1 MKLKYIEYLRGFA
14 SVYVLVAHAIHF
26 SYFSENFIINKILFQ
41 GQSAVILFFLI
52 SGFVIH
58 YNYVNKSVSFINYFI
73 KRFRRIYPIFILA
86 LLVSLLVAVLLKKD
100 IKLDNLMG
108 NLFMLQDNVSMLG
121 TYFKPFYNSPLWSL
135 SYEWFFYFYYFPLL
149 IFIKKFKYSLLN
161 ISILTSFL
169 GILTYLFIP
178 NKLSLNMIYFVI
190 WAIGADFAEII
201 LFNKKN
207 LKSQIIKYCQ
217 ILFFI
222 ALIFIVLMLY
232 NISFQVNNLGLD
244 NYFLRIASHFLYA
257 LIIILIGYSWKLVN
271 FKYFESIFSNFKFFA
286 PISYALYV
294 FHWPLMILIFRNT
307 GDGKL
312 DFLEFIF
319 SFLIILIISY
329 LTEIKL
335 QPYINRITKKY
346 FLK

>member
-1 MKLKYIEYLRGFA
+1 
-14 SVYVLVAHAIHF
+14 
-26 SYFSENFIINKILFQ
+26 
-41 GQSAVILFFLI
+41 
-52 SGFVIH
+52 
-58 YNYVNKSVSFINYFI
+58 
-73 KRFRRIYPIFILA
+73 
-86 LLVSLLVAVLLKKD
+86 
-100 IKLDNLMG
+100 
-108 NLFMLQDNVSMLG
+108 
-121 TYFKPFYNSPLWSL
+121 
-135 SYEWFFYFYYFPLL
+135 
-149 IFIKKFKYSLLN
+149 
-161 ISILTSFL
+161 
-169 GILTYLFIP
+169 
-178 NKLSLNMIYFVI
+178 MIT
-190 WAIGADFAEII
+190 
-201 LFNKKN
+201 
-207 LKSQIIKYCQ
+207 
-217 ILFFI
+217 
-222 ALIFIVLMLY
+222 
-232 NISFQVNNLGLD
+232 QVNNLGLD